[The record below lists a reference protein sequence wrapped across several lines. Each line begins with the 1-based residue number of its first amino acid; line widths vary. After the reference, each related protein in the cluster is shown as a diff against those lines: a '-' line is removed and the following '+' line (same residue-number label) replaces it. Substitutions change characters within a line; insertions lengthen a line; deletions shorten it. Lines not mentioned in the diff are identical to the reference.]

1 MKSDKNILFQRDQ
14 VKEAFIH
21 SFVKLN
27 PRLLVRNPVMF
38 TVEIGTFVMLI
49 VSAYSFTNKSQGS
62 FAYNFTVFI
71 VLLCASLACVLVILI
86 DGWVLRPRRDPSA
99 TSIEEPLL
107 PKAAGY
113 ALVVLA
119 LGMLWRLFRYEA
131 VDFSLML
138 VVVGAVS
145 GVIWGLDR
153 LFFARSRNRAAAS
166 AGTLPERVREP
177 VAVEYARS
185 FFPVIVLVLV
195 IRSFLFEPFRIPSD
209 SMMPTLFD
217 GDFIFVSKYS
227 YGLRLPVSNTLVI
240 PTGSPQRGDVIVFR
254 LPPNPKINYI
264 KRLVGLPGDRIRVDS
279 ANQLY
284 VNDVPMP
291 QQPGPTYLG
300 PKQDMWNY
308 AGVPTATEKLG
319 AKRHLIMFA
328 NGGVKEGEWVVPAGH
343 YFFMGDN
350 RNNSKDS
357 RWLDEPDAPGFVPER
372 NLVGKAVRIWLNL
385 DTRDGPLWRRIGT
398 AIQ

>member
-1 MKSDKNILFQRDQ
+1 VSDGD
-14 VKEAFIH
+14 
-21 SFVKLN
+21 SF
-27 PRLLVRNPVMF
+27 F
-38 TVEIGTFVMLI
+38 G
-49 VSAYSFTNKSQGS
+49 G
-62 FAYNFTVFI
+62 
-71 VLLCASLACVLVILI
+71 LLCAALACVLVILI
-86 DGWVLRPRRDPSA
+86 DGWFLRPKRDPAA
-99 TSIEEPLL
+99 TSVDEPWP
-107 PKAAGY
+107 PKIAGY

-119 LGMLWRLFRYEA
+119 LAMLWRLFKYEA

-138 VVVGAVS
+138 VIVGALS
-145 GVIWGLDR
+145 GVIWLCDR
-153 LFFARSRNRAAAS
+153 LFFARRRQHAAAL
-166 AGTLPERVREP
+166 AGTAADRVREP

-227 YGLRLPVSNTLVI
+227 YGLRLPVTNTLVV
-240 PTGSPQRGDVIVFR
+240 PTGTPQRGDVIVFR

-264 KRLVGLPGDRIRVDS
+264 KRLVGLPGDRIRVDEN
-279 ANQLY
+279 NQLY
-284 VNDVPMP
+284 VNDVPMK
-291 QQPGPTYLG
+291 QEAGPVYSG
-300 PKQDMWNY
+300 PKQDAWNY
-308 AGVPTATEKLG
+308 DGVSTAFEQLG

-328 NGGVKEGEWVVPAGH
+328 GGRSGTHGVAKEGEWTVPAGH

-357 RWLDEPDAPGFVPER
+357 RFIDEPDAPGFVPEQ

-385 DTRDGPLWRRIGT
+385 DTRDGPLWRRIGN
-398 AIQ
+398 AVQ

>member
-1 MKSDKNILFQRDQ
+1 MNDGDNLF
-14 VKEAFIH
+14 
-21 SFVKLN
+21 
-27 PRLLVRNPVMF
+27 
-38 TVEIGTFVMLI
+38 IG
-49 VSAYSFTNKSQGS
+49 
-62 FAYNFTVFI
+62 
-71 VLLCASLACVLVILI
+71 LLCAGAVCVLVILA
-86 DGWVLRPRRDPSA
+86 DGWFYRPQRDPGA
-99 TSIEEPLL
+99 TSVDEPWL
-107 PKAAGY
+107 PKMAGY
-113 ALVVLA
+113 ALVVLSLA
-119 LGMLWRLFRYEA
+119 MLWRLFRYEA

-138 VVVGAVS
+138 VVGGAVS
-145 GVIWGLDR
+145 GGIWVLDQAR
-153 LFFARSRNRAAAS
+153 FARRRRSSAAS
-166 AGTLPERVREP
+166 AGTPADRVREP

-227 YGLRLPVSNTLVI
+227 YGLRLPVTNTLLI
-240 PTGSPQRGDVIVFR
+240 ATGTPQRGDVIVFR

-264 KRLVGLPGDRIRVDS
+264 KRLVGLPGDRIRVDEN
-279 ANQLY
+279 NQLY
-284 VNDVPMP
+284 VNDKPMARER
-291 QQPGPTYLG
+291 GSTYAG
-300 PKQDMWNY
+300 PKQDLWNY
-308 AGVPTATEKLG
+308 AGAPTEFEQLG

-328 NGGVKEGEWVVPAGH
+328 NGSVKTGEWVVPAGH

-357 RWLDEPDAPGFVPER
+357 RWLDDIDAPGFVPAQ

-385 DTRDGPLWRRIGT
+385 DTRDGPLWRRIGN

>member
-1 MKSDKNILFQRDQ
+1 VSDGDTLF
-14 VKEAFIH
+14 
-21 SFVKLN
+21 
-27 PRLLVRNPVMF
+27 
-38 TVEIGTFVMLI
+38 IG
-49 VSAYSFTNKSQGS
+49 
-62 FAYNFTVFI
+62 
-71 VLLCASLACVLVILI
+71 LLCASLACVFVILV
-86 DGWVLRPRRDPSA
+86 DGWFLRPQRDPSA
-99 TSIEEPLL
+99 TSVEEPWL

-113 ALVVLA
+113 ALVALA
-119 LGMLWRLFRYEA
+119 LAMLWRLFRYEA

-138 VVVGAVS
+138 VVVGAMS
-145 GVIWGLDR
+145 GVIWALDR
-153 LFFARSRNRAAAS
+153 LFFARRRKLAAAS
-166 AGTLPERVREP
+166 VGTPAERVREP
-177 VAVEYARS
+177 IAVEYARS

>member
-1 MKSDKNILFQRDQ
+1 
-14 VKEAFIH
+14 
-21 SFVKLN
+21 
-27 PRLLVRNPVMF
+27 
-38 TVEIGTFVMLI
+38 
-49 VSAYSFTNKSQGS
+49 
-62 FAYNFTVFI
+62 
-71 VLLCASLACVLVILI
+71 
-86 DGWVLRPRRDPSA
+86 
-99 TSIEEPLL
+99 
-107 PKAAGY
+107 
-113 ALVVLA
+113 
-119 LGMLWRLFRYEA
+119 
-131 VDFSLML
+131 
-138 VVVGAVS
+138 
-145 GVIWGLDR
+145 
-153 LFFARSRNRAAAS
+153 
-166 AGTLPERVREP
+166 
-177 VAVEYARS
+177 
-185 FFPVIVLVLV
+185 
-195 IRSFLFEPFRIPSD
+195 
-209 SMMPTLFD
+209 MPTLFD

-227 YGLRLPVSNTLVI
+227 YGLRLPVTNTLVI

-291 QQPGPTYLG
+291 QQPGPTYTG

-308 AGVPTATEKLG
+308 TGVSTATETLG